1 MARNNKPSQSEVDG
15 VSYRRAKLWQII
27 LYSCNAFVGMSVYTL
42 IGYANYAGMIGFG
55 MTAAVIGVVLT
66 CTRILDGI
74 TDPLLALLYD
84 KVDTKFGK
92 LRILI
97 AGGFAIEA
105 LALWLMFD
113 GMSSKGFNG
122 VVFVALYVLYVIGYT
137 ITNMTAQ
144 TLPAIMTNDPKQ
156 RPMMGVIITAFNY
169 LIPVSLSVALPVF
182 VLPMAGMQFNQIFL
196 SMAVRI
202 CLAMGAFG
210 VVMVCI
216 GISAFDKPEY
226 YRGIGQQKPLKIK
239 DMVAVL
245 KSNKPLQ
252 SYIAAQASDKVAQIT
267 MTQSVITTLMSGIL
281 IGNMGLASILSMIG
295 MLPSIIFAFIG
306 GKYAGKHGSMKAIV
320 NWTKVCMVLSVA
332 QLVFMVVLRYTVGT
346 ESVAV
351 LGLPMVVH
359 VLFTLGL
366 NSAKMCVTTA
376 NTSFMADI
384 IDYELDRSGK
394 YIPAVISGTY
404 SLIDKIISSC
414 GALLASLAIM
424 ACGYTSST
432 PPQPGDPATNRVFWV
447 TMAVYVG
454 LPLIGWAVTLIAM
467 KNCKLTKEEMVKVQK
482 RIAEKKKEGILD
494 TAREHGVNV

>member
-1 MARNNKPSQSEVDG
+1 
-15 VSYRRAKLWQII
+15 
-27 LYSCNAFVGMSVYTL
+27 
-42 IGYANYAGMIGFG
+42 
-55 MTAAVIGVVLT
+55 
-66 CTRILDGI
+66 
-74 TDPLLALLYD
+74 
-84 KVDTKFGK
+84 
-92 LRILI
+92 
-97 AGGFAIEA
+97 
-105 LALWLMFD
+105 
-113 GMSSKGFNG
+113 
-122 VVFVALYVLYVIGYT
+122 
-137 ITNMTAQ
+137 
-144 TLPAIMTNDPKQ
+144 
-156 RPMMGVIITAFNY
+156 
-169 LIPVSLSVALPVF
+169 
-182 VLPMAGMQFNQIFL
+182 
-196 SMAVRI
+196 
-202 CLAMGAFG
+202 MGAFG

-226 YRGIGQQKPLKIK
+226 YRSIGQHKPLKIK

-320 NWTKVCMVLSVA
+320 NWTKACMVLSVV

-359 VLFTLGL
+359 VLLTLGL

-424 ACGYTSST
+424 VCGYTSST

-447 TMAVYVG
+447 TMVVYVG

-482 RIAEKKKEGILD
+482 RIIEKKKEGILE
-494 TAREHGVNV
+494 TARENGVEV

>member
-1 MARNNKPSQSEVDG
+1 
-15 VSYRRAKLWQII
+15 
-27 LYSCNAFVGMSVYTL
+27 
-42 IGYANYAGMIGFG
+42 
-55 MTAAVIGVVLT
+55 
-66 CTRILDGI
+66 
-74 TDPLLALLYD
+74 
-84 KVDTKFGK
+84 
-92 LRILI
+92 
-97 AGGFAIEA
+97 
-105 LALWLMFD
+105 
-113 GMSSKGFNG
+113 
-122 VVFVALYVLYVIGYT
+122 
-137 ITNMTAQ
+137 
-144 TLPAIMTNDPKQ
+144 
-156 RPMMGVIITAFNY
+156 
-169 LIPVSLSVALPVF
+169 
-182 VLPMAGMQFNQIFL
+182 
-196 SMAVRI
+196 
-202 CLAMGAFG
+202 
-210 VVMVCI
+210 
-216 GISAFDKPEY
+216 
-226 YRGIGQQKPLKIK
+226 
-239 DMVAVL
+239 
-245 KSNKPLQ
+245 
-252 SYIAAQASDKVAQIT
+252 

-320 NWTKVCMVLSVA
+320 NWTKACMVLSVV

-359 VLFTLGL
+359 VLLTLGL

-424 ACGYTSST
+424 VCGYTSST

-482 RIAEKKKEGILD
+482 RIIEKKKEGILE
-494 TAREHGVNV
+494 TARENGVEV